1 MNLFEIMALLAGCL
15 IGAAGLTTL
24 FHAKKLLR
32 NINQN
37 F

>member
-1 MNLFEIMALLAGCL
+1 MNLFEILALLAGLL
-15 IGAAGLTTL
+15 IAGAGATTL
-24 FHAKKLLR
+24 LNAKKLLR